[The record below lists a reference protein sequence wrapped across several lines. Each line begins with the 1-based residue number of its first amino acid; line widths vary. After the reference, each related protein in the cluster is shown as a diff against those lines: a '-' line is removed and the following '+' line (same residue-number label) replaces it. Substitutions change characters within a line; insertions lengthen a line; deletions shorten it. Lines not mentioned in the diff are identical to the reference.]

1 MTFRRATAEQG
12 STRLRGWTAF
22 ALLLM
27 AAGACGGD
35 GSAPAG
41 EKEAAPAAM
50 APPPVDEPWE
60 VVRPRVEQYAD
71 SADRLLRPIP
81 NLSGAELA
89 TLRRDVNAR
98 QIASARAF
106 GHRVVDGVE
115 PLLES
120 GRLVPLA
127 ESTPL
132 WVVRELTYSVPYV
145 TRDTHAMLEEIGERF
160 HARLDSLG
168 VPRYRLD
175 ITSVLRTPDKQARL
189 RRSNPNA
196 SQIESA
202 HEFGTTLDIAYRRFA
217 APAGHPGAGV
227 RAPEL
232 RQLADSMLIDAGRL
246 RAAELQAI
254 LGRVLLEMRSEGK
267 LLVIMERA
275 QTVYHITVAQRFEGA
290 LAED

>member
-1 MTFRRATAEQG
+1 MTFRQTTAEQG

-41 EKEAAPAAM
+41 ENEAAPAAM

-71 SADRLLRPIP
+71 SADRLLRPIR

-98 QIASARAF
+98 QIASARTF
-106 GHRVVDGVE
+106 GHRAVDGVE